1 MKPAVLALVLLAAP
15 SGAATL
21 ADLEGAWVV
30 DLRPQLTDA
39 PYTKPMNLK
48 IAADRVVSGDFYN
61 SEILD
66 GRASANQGRLCVAFK
81 TTDGAGLYQ
90 SSGCLVGNKVV
101 GQTWAEGRKF
111 LLNWTATRA
120 AKN

>member
-1 MKPAVLALVLLAAP
+1 MKPVVLALLLLAAP
-15 SGAATL
+15 AGAATL
-21 ADLEGAWVV
+21 SDLEGAWVV
-30 DLRPQLTDA
+30 DLRPQFTDPA
-39 PYTKPMNLK
+39 YTKPMNLK
-48 IAADRVVSGDFYN
+48 IAADRAVSGDFYN

-90 SSGCLVGNKVV
+90 SSGCLIGDKIVGE
-101 GQTWAEGRKF
+101 TWAEGRKF

-120 AKN
+120 P